1 TQWAGEYAT
10 TAAAK
15 RGTMLHSPTDAL
27 PANPIPRPP
36 AASTSSEPTATTTAW
51 LITHPVRERLVDS
64 TGSARPATSSDRGRD
79 PAITTYAATITAM
92 TAAMTAPNVV
102 IRSTEVVAVNMRS
115 RMSEPASIESMSLR
129 NAPYMAP
136 MTRLAADQPRIAPR

>member
-1 TQWAGEYAT
+1 MTTNEKPITIHATGIARGAMPKSAITTPKTTQWAGVYAT

-15 RGTMLHSPTDAL
+15 RGRMLQSPTDAL
-27 PANPIPRPP
+27 PASPIPRPP

-79 PAITTYAATITAM
+79 PAITTYAATIT
-92 TAAMTAPNVV
+92 
-102 IRSTEVVAVNMRS
+102 
-115 RMSEPASIESMSLR
+115 
-129 NAPYMAP
+129 
-136 MTRLAADQPRIAPR
+136 